1 MKTKQN
7 ILNLLY
13 KNKQHLNGDGYLHFE
28 KSIETP
34 VYGVSEENA
43 RLKFHW
49 IDGVQLLF
57 NKEMRIW
64 EVVLWLSTK
73 QSEVLGKVN
82 LILVPETLYDAIYEE
97 TNHTLNVVNSYKQI
111 QTSKTKTPMKEYE
124 INERA
129 ILDTRAKLM
138 ANAKSVEEQ
147 EQIRKLADMSAVA
160 NRELEIERL
169 LSKFGAKVNVL
180 GGIRAAF
187 IKDNRGN
194 DVTIFLVHELV
205 YITEGELV
213 EGNAPKAFF
222 EFDAES
228 QMGLLKCLQ
237 ADIKEKLTKALS
249 KARKEGSMLR
259 TAVLAQALEEE
270 FGEEE

>member
-34 VYGVSEENA
+34 VYGVSEENIC
-43 RLKFHW
+43 LKFHW

-57 NKEMRIW
+57 NEKMRIW
-64 EVVLWLSTK
+64 EIVLWLSTK
-73 QSEVLGKVN
+73 QSEVLGKTN
-82 LILVPETLYDAIYEE
+82 LIYLPETLYDAIYEE
-97 TNHTLNVVNSYKQI
+97 TNHTLNVLNSYKQK
-111 QTSKTKTPMKEYE
+111 QTSKTKSPMKGYE

-129 ILDTRAKLM
+129 ILEIRAKFM
-138 ANAKSVEEQ
+138 ANAKSAEEQ
-147 EQIRKLADMSAVA
+147 EQIKEIADMSATA

-169 LSKFGAKVNVL
+169 LIKFGTQINLL
-180 GGIRAAF
+180 GGVRAAF

-194 DVTIFLVHELV
+194 DITIFLVHELV
-205 YITEGELV
+205 YITKGELV
-213 EGNAPKAFF
+213 KGNPPKAFF

-228 QMGLLKCLQ
+228 QMTLLKCLQ
-237 ADIKEKLTKALS
+237 SDIKEKLTKALA
-249 KARKEGSMLR
+249 KARKEGRALS
-259 TAVLAQALEEE
+259 AIVFKNALEEE
-270 FGEEE
+270 FGE